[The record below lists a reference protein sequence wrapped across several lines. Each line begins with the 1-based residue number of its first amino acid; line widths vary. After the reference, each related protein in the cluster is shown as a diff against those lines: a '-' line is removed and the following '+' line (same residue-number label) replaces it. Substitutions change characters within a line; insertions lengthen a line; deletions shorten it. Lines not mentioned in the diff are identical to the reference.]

1 MPIFKDP
8 DAVTS
13 MIDMMV
19 AYVEVLFP
27 DVEVIAGIWFCIR
40 TYLHKFIQ

>member
-13 MIDMMV
+13 LIDLMV
-19 AYVEVLFP
+19 AFIEVSYP
-27 DVEVIAGIWFCIR
+27 DVEVIAGI
-40 TYLHKFIQ
+40 

>member
-13 MIDMMV
+13 MIDLMV
-19 AYVEVLFP
+19 AFIEVSFPEVEI
-27 DVEVIAGIWFCIR
+27 IASE
-40 TYLHKFIQ
+40 